1 MGTIGS
7 VKLTRAGCNI
17 EGLGIPEPL
26 RPLPGG
32 SCIAILFGIIRPI
45 GVRASAGVEEENRLA
60 DLGAIFLARVV
71 SDVELDSL
79 DDDAEMNLGVNMMS
93 IESSNV

>member
-1 MGTIGS
+1 MGIIGL
-7 VKLTRAGCNI
+7 VELTRAGCSI

-45 GVRASAGVEEENRLA
+45 GVRASEGVEEENRLA

-71 SDVELDSL
+71 RDVELDSL
-79 DDDAEMNLGVNMMS
+79 NDDAVMNLGVNMML
-93 IESSNV
+93 VG